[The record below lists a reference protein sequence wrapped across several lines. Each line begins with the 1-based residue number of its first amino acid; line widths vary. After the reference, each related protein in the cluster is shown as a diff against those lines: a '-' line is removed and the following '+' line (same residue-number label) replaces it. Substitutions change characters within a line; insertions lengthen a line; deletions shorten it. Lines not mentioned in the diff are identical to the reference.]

1 MGTKQTTPL
10 PLVLNDANFLKRL
23 RLAATDS
30 ARVVVMGH
38 AKKRMRERGIN
49 LNQVITCL
57 QRGVISERAHLT
69 AYGDWKA
76 TVTHRCA
83 GDVVCVAVALEMKE
97 NGDYCIVV
105 TVMK

>member
-1 MGTKQTTPL
+1 MNATPL

-30 ARVVVMGH
+30 ANIVIVAH
-38 AKKRMRERGIN
+38 AKQRMVERKIN
-49 LNQVITCL
+49 RSQVIACL
-57 QRGVISERAHLT
+57 QKGIVSEPAHLT
-69 AYGDWKA
+69 PYGDWKA
-76 TVTHRCA
+76 TVSHRSA
-83 GDVVCVAVALEMKE
+83 GDNVSVAVALKART